1 MYQISESLAGVLLSA
16 GVQQRGRYVYTALT
30 PDNVDLVVKA
40 RIASSHSA
48 CELGVTQP
56 LASQSAPLEMVV
68 HASGA

>member
-1 MYQISESLAGVLLSA
+1 MGVSLAGVLLSA
-16 GVQQRGRYVYTALT
+16 LVMQRGMLVQLPT
-30 PDNVDLVVKA
+30 PDSFDKVVKA

-56 LASQSAPLEMVV
+56 LASQLAPLEKVV